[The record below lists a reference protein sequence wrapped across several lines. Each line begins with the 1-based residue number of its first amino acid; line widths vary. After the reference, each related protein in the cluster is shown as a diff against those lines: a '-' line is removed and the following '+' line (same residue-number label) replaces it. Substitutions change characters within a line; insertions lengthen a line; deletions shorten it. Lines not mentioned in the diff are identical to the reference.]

1 MQHIV
6 AQVSLPAR
14 AARAPLQ
21 SRSRVDVPREAVR
34 VVDTL
39 VGAVH
44 VQGGGAICGET
55 TRRAAR
61 FVGDSR
67 IVDNLVQVVRLRVKL
82 GFRQNGFRLAVL
94 AHDDV
99 AIAAEVDVRQVAEG
113 AGAQVCQE
121 VRAHL
126 RPADELGTGGSHPAL
141 RESLGILGDSQVAR
155 VAVELSAVA
164 RVVLD
169 APRVVSAGVAAD
181 NIRKVMT

>member
-1 MQHIV
+1 M
-6 AQVSLPAR
+6 
-14 AARAPLQ
+14 
-21 SRSRVDVPREAVR
+21 
-34 VVDTL
+34 

-44 VQGGGAICGET
+44 VQGCGAICGEA

-61 FVGDSR
+61 FVGDQR
-67 IVDNLVQVVRLRVKL
+67 VIDNLVQVVGIGIEVRLRKHRL
-82 GFRQNGFRLAVL
+82 RLAVL

-126 RPADELGTGGSHPAL
+126 RPADKLGTGRSHPAL

-181 NIRKVMT
+181 NISEVMT